1 MDILVLSRE
10 FPPYVLGGISYHLKN
25 LYNEVAKQGHN
36 ITVLAGNCPQS
47 YHDLESEISD
57 QISVYTVEFGYR
69 KGYYLLYPLALRKRF
84 LSFDTTQF
92 DLAVSHTPL
101 PYTIPD
107 LPTVTK
113 YHDCIVETRTYLR
126 NRLSTTEK
134 IGDSLL
140 HPIREFINK
149 KSLQK
154 TDYAIFNSHINKKGW
169 LTNYKYNGPYSVIH
183 NGVDTEVFSPVDISR
198 EDYVLF
204 VGTTEQ
210 KGLKSVIKYADKE
223 QRPVHIVGDIQL
235 DHTNIFCHG
244 RVPQEKL
251 PTIYSQAAATIH
263 PAKFESFGNVILESL
278 ACETPVVTTP
288 DCGAS
293 EVLTDKTGVV
303 TYDLASGIEEAVS
316 LESTACRSVAEDH
329 PWRDV
334 ANKSIRLF
342 DEVIKTRS

>member
-1 MDILVLSRE
+1 MDILVLTRE
-10 FPPYVLGGISYHLKN
+10 FPPYVMGGISYHLRN
-25 LYNEVAKQGHN
+25 LYNEIAKQGHD
-36 ITVLAGNCPQS
+36 ITVLAGKCPQS
-47 YHDLESEISD
+47 YYDLENEISD
-57 QISVYTVEFGYR
+57 QINVHTVEFGYK
-69 KGYYLLYPLALRKRF
+69 KGYYVLYPLALRKRL

-101 PYTIPD
+101 PYNISA

-113 YHDCIVETRTYLR
+113 YHDCVAETRTYLR

-140 HPIREFINK
+140 HPFREFINDR
-149 KSLQK
+149 SLQE
-154 TDYAIFNSHINKKGW
+154 TDYAIFNSSINKEGW
-169 LTNYKYNGPYSVIH
+169 MTNYRYNGPYSVIH
-183 NGVDTEVFSPVDISR
+183 NGVDTEVFSPVNVSR
-198 EDYVLF
+198 DDYVLF

-210 KGLKSVIKYADKE
+210 KGLKSVIEYADKE

-235 DHTNIFCHG
+235 DHTNIICHG
-244 RVPQEKL
+244 RVPQVKL
-251 PTIYSQAAATIH
+251 QTLYSQAAATIH

-278 ACETPVVTTP
+278 ACGTPVVTTP

-293 EVLTDKTGVV
+293 EVLTGETGVV

-316 LESTACRSVAEDH
+316 LEPAACRSVARDH

-334 ANKSIRLF
+334 ANKSIRVF
-342 DEVIKTRS
+342 DEVR